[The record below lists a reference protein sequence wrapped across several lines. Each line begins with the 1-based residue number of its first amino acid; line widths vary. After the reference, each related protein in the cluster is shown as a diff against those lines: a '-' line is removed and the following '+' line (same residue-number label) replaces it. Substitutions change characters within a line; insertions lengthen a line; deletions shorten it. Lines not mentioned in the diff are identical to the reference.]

1 MNYCPS
7 CGTKV
12 EPDWNICPDCGY
24 NLKAERGDYL
34 QPQPPQITQT
44 PQITA
49 PAPQYQLPKQPYYAG
64 GGQQNIFGI
73 ISVVLGILGLC
84 IFFYGIGFAF
94 GIIAIVLGIVGQ
106 GKDDNP
112 SMAAGGLVLGIIDIV
127 CGLVFLPFLFFPF
140 FFFWPF

>member
-24 NLKAERGDYL
+24 NLKSERGDYH
-34 QPQPPQITQT
+34 QPQPSYITQP
-44 PQITA
+44 PQMTQ
-49 PAPQYQLPKQPYYAG
+49 PTPQYQPPKQPYYAG
-64 GGQQNIFGI
+64 GQQNVYGI
-73 ISVVLGILGLC
+73 IAIVFGILGLC
-84 IFFYGIGFAF
+84 IFFYGIGFVF
-94 GIIAIVLGIVGQ
+94 GIIAIILGGIGQ

-112 SMAAGGLVLGIIDIV
+112 SMAVGGVVLGIIDIV
-127 CGLVFLPFLFFPF
+127 CGLIFLPFLFFPF